1 MLFKANQMP
10 PVLGGNPLS
19 GGPPMPPQVMPMPNS
34 MTGGPPMPV
43 PGPNFNPMPMPGQD
57 IDLRAIGNDPRIPG
71 GVPAPVPPA
80 GIDPRQIDPRMP
92 RNLDQ
97 DMRSLPNPVPPPIMD
112 PRSQRP
118 MQPQPPQPV
127 VAPVPFPSDPR
138 QRQSDP
144 RLRGAGGGVPPVGPT
159 PQQQS
164 AQQQL
169 QNRLAT
175 NYGIPSDASDQE
187 KAALIMQVLQLSD
200 EQISQLPPEQRASIL
215 VLKEQI
221 AKSTQR

>member
-19 GGPPMPPQVMPMPNS
+19 GGVQSQNISSNIIQQSQQQPTQPPPLV
-34 MTGGPPMPV
+34 GGPPMPV
-43 PGPNFNPMPMPGQD
+43 PGPNFNVMQGGD
-57 IDLRAIGNDPRIPG
+57 IDLRAMSGTALGGPGNM
-71 GVPAPVPPA
+71 
-80 GIDPRQIDPRMP
+80 DPRQMDPRMS
-92 RNLDQ
+92 RNIDQ
-97 DMRSLPNPVPPPIMD
+97 DMRAIPNPVPPPLLD
-112 PRSQRP
+112 PRAQRQMP
-118 MQPQPPQPV
+118 PQQVNPQPS
-127 VAPVPFPSDPR
+127 FPTDPR
-138 QRQSDP
+138 RQIDP
-144 RLRGAGGGVPPVGPT
+144 RLRGNAGGPPGIPGPT
-159 PQQQS
+159 MSQQQQT

-175 NYGIPSDASDQE
+175 NCGIPNDATDQE